1 MIKKSFYLFY
11 IIGGLLSILI
21 IQTTYLINTKSMTN
35 EVLNKKMNFIKITGL
50 PDLAI
55 STEATYIRHRS
66 LADMFSI
73 YKDDGNLREYFPST
87 FTYAHSTLINNTPSR
102 ITNDKK

>member
-1 MIKKSFYLFY
+1 MMNKKTTYLFY
-11 IIGGLLSILI
+11 TIISLFTLLF
-21 IQTTYLINTKSMTN
+21 IQVIYLQNNNSMTK
-35 EVLNKKMNFIKITGL
+35 EMKKAKIEFVQLVQL

-66 LADMFSI
+66 LADIFSI

-87 FTYAHSTLINNTPSR
+87 FTYSHSQGY
-102 ITNDKK
+102 K

>member
-1 MIKKSFYLFY
+1 MTKKSFYLFY
-11 IIGGLLSILI
+11 IFAGLLSVLI
-21 IQTTYLINTKSMTN
+21 IQTTYLYNTKSMTQ
-35 EVLNKKMNFIKITGL
+35 EVLQKKLDFVSLVGL

-87 FTYAHSTLINNTPSR
+87 FVYNHSTIINLR
-102 ITNDKK
+102 DKSEK

>member
-1 MIKKSFYLFY
+1 MMNKKTTYLFY
-11 IIGGLLSILI
+11 TIISLFTLLF
-21 IQTTYLINTKSMTN
+21 IQVIYLQNNNSMTK
-35 EVLNKKMNFIKITGL
+35 EMKEAKIEFVQLVQL

-66 LADMFSI
+66 LADIFSI

-87 FTYAHSTLINNTPSR
+87 FTYSHSQGY
-102 ITNDKK
+102 K